1 MAVLGVSIR
10 SAAAGQCAPAA
21 QVVAAD
27 YLQVP
32 AVAAA
37 LPTRSLMLVE
47 ADMSQRHEHPEP
59 LPRHIKYSHFTLL
72 LLKAWERS
80 GPNPA

>member
-1 MAVLGVSIR
+1 
-10 SAAAGQCAPAA
+10 
-21 QVVAAD
+21 
-27 YLQVP
+27 
-32 AVAAA
+32 
-37 LPTRSLMLVE
+37 MLVE